1 MHIDGPI
8 RRHQRLPYSFEAADQ
23 ELCLG
28 TDAIGEIIESI
39 IREIKYRVAH
49 ESRVPTG
56 IFYTFGGVNRCE
68 LASSRMSV
76 ILRSEESNGSPAHA
90 AKQPGLQSW
99 IRWVGAQ
106 PD

>member
-28 TDAIGEIIESI
+28 TNAIGEIIESI

-49 ESRVPTG
+49 KSHG
-56 IFYTFGGVNRCE
+56 SMGLCCACGGVTRNE
-68 LASSRMSV
+68 VAVTSMSV
-76 ILRSEESNGSPAHA
+76 IPHTDESNGYMRGEESGTA
-90 AKQPGLQSW
+90 
-99 IRWVGAQ
+99 
-106 PD
+106 